1 MIELA
6 KIAISLIP
14 VFVFLVA
21 LIFLDSFK
29 LVSLRSVLVAVG
41 AGLVAAL
48 GCLFINGWL
57 SSAIALEKLTYSRY
71 VAPLIEEAAKALFII
86 YLIRW
91 KRVGFMV
98 DAAIYGFAMGAGFSL
113 VENLYYLYDLQ
124 NAHLAVWVI
133 RGFGTAAIHAT
144 TMAGFGIISKRISDE
159 YSSGKLRVFIP
170 GFAVAVVVH
179 SLFNHF
185 VLAPVWTTL
194 ILLVVLPLLIVVIF
208 ERSERGTRHWLGVGF
223 DADQELL
230 KILTTGLIT
239 ESRIGKYLE
248 SLQAKFPGEVVA
260 DMFCLLR
267 IHTELALRAK
277 GILMMQQ
284 AGIKTPDD
292 PEIQEKIKEMKFLEK
307 SIGKTGM
314 LAILPFL
321 HKSGRDYWQLQKAK

>member
-248 SLQAKFPGEVVA
+248 SLQAKFPGEG
-260 DMFCLLR
+260 
-267 IHTELALRAK
+267 RA
-277 GILMMQQ
+277 G
-284 AGIKTPDD
+284 
-292 PEIQEKIKEMKFLEK
+292 
-307 SIGKTGM
+307 
-314 LAILPFL
+314 
-321 HKSGRDYWQLQKAK
+321 GRRR